1 MFLAAALERAVAVYA
16 SDVVRPCGALS
27 HPRPNRAGAARQFV
41 ATLSHRWRDEAC
53 YIFAMAAVRSLAVAA
68 LALACAGGT
77 ASARDRSSVFA
88 YDDADGAVRLTNL
101 PERGR
106 TATFVVA
113 LLGSDE
119 DNAARFG
126 AASPRMAPP
135 EVARLVDDVAPAYD
149 LDPKLLLAVIA
160 TESGFRASAVSP
172 KGAKGLMQLMPA
184 TAVRLGV
191 LEPFDPEQNVRGGAR
206 YLNELLRRFGN
217 DLRLALAA
225 YNAGEDAVMRYGRKV
240 PPYPETQQYV
250 SRVLGRYEALARLP

>member
-16 SDVVRPCGALS
+16 SDAVRPCGALS
-27 HPRPNRAGAARQFV
+27 HPRQNRAGAARQFV
-41 ATLSHRWRDEAC
+41 ATLSRRGRDKAC
-53 YIFAMAAVRSLAVAA
+53 YTFAMAAVRSLAVAVLV
-68 LALACAGGT
+68 LASAGGT

-119 DNAARFG
+119 DSAARFG
-126 AASPRMAPP
+126 AAGPRMAPP
-135 EVARLVDDVAPAYD
+135 EVARLVDDVAPAYG
-149 LDPKLLLAVIA
+149 LEPKLLLAVIA
-160 TESGFRASAVSP
+160 TESGFRAGAVSP

-184 TAVRLGV
+184 TAVRFGV
-191 LEPFDPEQNVRGGAR
+191 RDPFDPEQNVRGGAR
-206 YLNELLRRFGN
+206 YLNQLLRLFGN

-225 YNAGEDAVMRYGRKV
+225 YNAGEDAVMRYGRAV

-250 SRVLGRYEALARLP
+250 TRVLGRYDALAQLR